1 MPKKEVK
8 QEEQQEQEK
17 EKQEEVKYTPKELKK
32 IIQEISEPLTKLKGI
47 VGVFIYG
54 SSVTKG
60 VIPGHDVDYLV
71 IFDDLLEKPEIEKIN
86 FYLEFIKL
94 RASRK
99 EILLH
104 VQPLKPLSLWWKL
117 IARAEPWAISA
128 IRRSIIIY
136 DPNDFLTLTKRLIE
150 EGKLYSIDEKMERM
164 MARAIESLMGVREK
178 LLKVPYMLLQCLTIA
193 GQMMLSYL
201 GIYTTSANETRN
213 MLIKHK
219 EKLKLSNSFIEDY
232 TELIR
237 INEKIMK
244 GTLSEFRPSEIDA
257 WIEKIRRHIKDTEE
271 VLIRCENEMKV
282 KETEEIYNEVMKLCE
297 DMLMLKAKK
306 IPPQDKAKIELF
318 KLLFVETKLI
328 DKSYY
333 DALTELYSCVKQK
346 KSVVFDKVYL
356 RAFRAALE
364 EIAYR
369 EKMAKPQVKG

>member
-1 MPKKEVK
+1 MPKKEE

-17 EKQEEVKYTPKELKK
+17 EKQEEAKYTPKELKK

-47 VGVFIYG
+47 VGIFIYG
-54 SSVTKG
+54 SAVTKG

-257 WIEKIRRHIKDTEE
+257 WIEKIRKHIKDTEE

>member
-1 MPKKEVK
+1 
-8 QEEQQEQEK
+8 
-17 EKQEEVKYTPKELKK
+17 
-32 IIQEISEPLTKLKGI
+32 
-47 VGVFIYG
+47 
-54 SSVTKG
+54 
-60 VIPGHDVDYLV
+60 
-71 IFDDLLEKPEIEKIN
+71 
-86 FYLEFIKL
+86 
-94 RASRK
+94 
-99 EILLH
+99 
-104 VQPLKPLSLWWKL
+104 LWWKL

-244 GTLSEFRPSEIDA
+244 GTLSEFRPSEIDT